1 MTILKRT
8 AKVETLKEFSFGK
21 CRFIRHLSLLLVCSS
36 LSCVQVVQAKKSK
49 DLSVEEVTQQK
60 TKVKGVITDDVGEPL
75 AGATVQLQ
83 GTTQGVIA
91 DMDGRYEMEVPAK
104 CKLVVSYIGMITK
117 IVDYNGEKELNVALV
132 SNVKELDEVAV
143 VAFARQKKESVIASI
158 STVKPSDL
166 KVPSSNL
173 TTAFAGRVAGLVSF
187 QTSGEPGQDN
197 ASFFVRGIT
206 SFGRDAKKDPLIL
219 IDGVELTTDDLA
231 RMNTDDI
238 ASFSIMKDAAA
249 TALYGARG
257 ANGVIAVTTKEGRE
271 GKISVNARI
280 ENSFSSP
287 TRMIDLADPITYM
300 YMHNEAVKTRDPLG
314 QAIYSSE
321 KIYMTERGLYPEIFP
336 ATDWYATMF
345 KNVTTNQRANL
356 SLSGGGSV
364 ARYYVA
370 VNFTQDNGS
379 LKVDKRNNFNS
390 NIDLKKI
397 AVRSNIN
404 LKLTKTT
411 DFAIRLSSTFDDYR
425 GPIDGGEKMYFK
437 VIRANPV
444 MFKPYYQADERYSYA
459 KHILFGN
466 FGHAGYI
473 NPYAEAMKGY
483 QDHSKNQMIVQFEG
497 KQDLGMFT
505 EGLSARAMFN
515 ISRFSE
521 YKVDRAYSPY
531 FYDIQAYNLANN
543 TYWLRRLNPGSGTE
557 YLSYSPHGRN
567 IDTKYYLEAALEY
580 NRLFNEKHSV
590 GALFV
595 YTMRSEKTAIAINS
609 DTQQEDLQLSLP
621 GRNVGLAGRLAY
633 NYDTRY
639 FAEFNFG
646 YNGSERFAE
655 NNRFGFFPSGV
666 VGWMISN
673 EDFFASLQ
681 DRITALKIR
690 GSYGLA
696 GNDAIGSGNDRFY
709 YLSNVDLAAGRN
721 VNWGSNMNYNPGGTA
736 AGVNILRYANN
747 SIGWE
752 KSYKTNLALEMSH
765 KAGFSTIVE
774 LFREKRENILIE
786 RVIPNTM
793 GIVPDVKANLGK
805 AKSRGVDIELNYE
818 KSFSRDFWMTGQG
831 TFTYTK
837 NEVIEWEEPDYAA
850 TPWRSRVGYSGG
862 QEWGYIAERLFMD
875 EEEVRNSPTQFG
887 NYMAGDIKYRDV
899 NGDGRISELD
909 MVPIGYPT
917 NSPEM
922 IYGFGLSTGYKGVDF
937 SFFFQ
942 GTARRSFFMDYEY
955 MTPFLNGKYT
965 DGGTG
970 QTAVIKEIADS
981 YWSEDNRNPYAFWP
995 RLSTTE
1001 EVNNRQKSTWYLQ
1014 DASFI
1019 RLKSVELGYTLPDNL
1034 LKKFYLSNL
1043 RVYVSGTNLFCW
1055 SPFKLW
1061 DPEMAG
1067 NGFGYPLQR
1076 VINVGINIG
1085 L

>member
-1 MTILKRT
+1 
-8 AKVETLKEFSFGK
+8 
-21 CRFIRHLSLLLVCSS
+21 
-36 LSCVQVVQAKKSK
+36 
-49 DLSVEEVTQQK
+49 
-60 TKVKGVITDDVGEPL
+60 
-75 AGATVQLQ
+75 
-83 GTTQGVIA
+83 
-91 DMDGRYEMEVPAK
+91 
-104 CKLVVSYIGMITK
+104 
-117 IVDYNGEKELNVALV
+117 
-132 SNVKELDEVAV
+132 
-143 VAFARQKKESVIASI
+143 
-158 STVKPSDL
+158 
-166 KVPSSNL
+166 
-173 TTAFAGRVAGLVSF
+173 
-187 QTSGEPGQDN
+187 
-197 ASFFVRGIT
+197 
-206 SFGRDAKKDPLIL
+206 
-219 IDGVELTTDDLA
+219 
-231 RMNTDDI
+231 
-238 ASFSIMKDAAA
+238 
-249 TALYGARG
+249 
-257 ANGVIAVTTKEGRE
+257 
-271 GKISVNARI
+271 
-280 ENSFSSP
+280 
-287 TRMIDLADPITYM
+287 
-300 YMHNEAVKTRDPLG
+300 
-314 QAIYSSE
+314 
-321 KIYMTERGLYPEIFP
+321 
-336 ATDWYATMF
+336 
-345 KNVTTNQRANL
+345 
-356 SLSGGGSV
+356 
-364 ARYYVA
+364 
-370 VNFTQDNGS
+370 
-379 LKVDKRNNFNS
+379 
-390 NIDLKKI
+390 
-397 AVRSNIN
+397 
-404 LKLTKTT
+404 
-411 DFAIRLSSTFDDYR
+411 
-425 GPIDGGEKMYFK
+425 
-437 VIRANPV
+437 
-444 MFKPYYQADERYSYA
+444 
-459 KHILFGN
+459 
-466 FGHAGYI
+466 
-473 NPYAEAMKGY
+473 
-483 QDHSKNQMIVQFEG
+483 
-497 KQDLGMFT
+497 
-505 EGLSARAMFN
+505 
-515 ISRFSE
+515 
-521 YKVDRAYSPY
+521 
-531 FYDIQAYNLANN
+531 
-543 TYWLRRLNPGSGTE
+543 
-557 YLSYSPHGRN
+557 
-567 IDTKYYLEAALEY
+567 
-580 NRLFNEKHSV
+580 
-590 GALFV
+590 
-595 YTMRSEKTAIAINS
+595 S

-965 DGGTG
+965 DGGIG